1 MRAFRAS
8 AMKTLMCTR
17 VCRFAVLA
25 VTIVA
30 LGPRETAADPL
41 LMGVAGAPCT
51 GLVASTTQ
59 NCGLFALGEPSPTQ
73 TLTGSFQADNDVAL
87 FQFVLTGAA
96 GVSAFTSGD
105 ATALDS
111 LIGLFSGT
119 TGNIVRYLDVAQG
132 AEVDAE
138 NDDIDFDAGNF
149 NSALPVILLDP
160 GIYILALLQTGND
173 FTSGVVDGIDSLL
186 AGFSFDDTPDYRGGI
201 CAEGGCN
208 FSLSLTVAS
217 GETPTSVPEPGTLS
231 LVALGSA
238 AALARRLRR
247 RQRQD

>member
-8 AMKTLMCTR
+8 AMKIQMCTR

-30 LGPRETAADPL
+30 LGARETAAAPL
-41 LMGVAGAPCT
+41 VLGSPGVSCA

-59 NCGLFALGEPSPTQ
+59 NCGLFALGEPSPSQ
-73 TLTGSFQADNDVAL
+73 TLTGSFQVDNDVAL
-87 FQFVLTGAA
+87 FQFILTGAA

-160 GIYILALLQTGND
+160 GTYILALLQTGND
-173 FTSGVVDGIDSLL
+173 FTSGVDGIDSLL

-208 FSLSLTVAS
+208 FSLNLTVAS
-217 GETPTSVPEPGTLS
+217 GETPAPVPEPGTLS

-247 RQRQD
+247 RQRRH